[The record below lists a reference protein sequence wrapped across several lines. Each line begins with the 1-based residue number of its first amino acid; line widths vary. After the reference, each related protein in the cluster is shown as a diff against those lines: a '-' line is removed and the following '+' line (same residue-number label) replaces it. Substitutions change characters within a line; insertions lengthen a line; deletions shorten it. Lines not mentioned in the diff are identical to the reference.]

1 MNPFPLEIWHAI
13 TTWLGPFDQLR
24 YLETN
29 KSANGSLT
37 RQQRVHLRLWTNI
50 FKDDTWISKVLAC
63 GLRPVI
69 FCVDLDAIGN
79 HDTAKTYIILVLT
92 GNVEDIA
99 DEMKCSDAFL
109 PSLRST
115 CFSRE
120 NLEVTFKDF
129 TLNVCHI
136 LEPGTVIDVP
146 DPTRLFKP
154 ESGRIATS
162 VLYYDDAKS
171 SVHTVDLPLATE
183 ELVVLDLPPCKGLNL
198 WVVRPRRLQPGLRR
212 QLRGPIGIHQ
222 RDRRAGPYQE

>member
-69 FCVDLDAIGN
+69 FGVDLDAIGN

-92 GNVEDIA
+92 GNVKKIA
-99 DEMKCSDAFL
+99 NKIKCSDAFFL
-109 PSLRST
+109 WFPLI
-115 CFSRE
+115 FFLKE
-120 NLEVTFKDF
+120 NLE
-129 TLNVCHI
+129 
-136 LEPGTVIDVP
+136 
-146 DPTRLFKP
+146 
-154 ESGRIATS
+154 
-162 VLYYDDAKS
+162 
-171 SVHTVDLPLATE
+171 
-183 ELVVLDLPPCKGLNL
+183 
-198 WVVRPRRLQPGLRR
+198 
-212 QLRGPIGIHQ
+212 
-222 RDRRAGPYQE
+222 